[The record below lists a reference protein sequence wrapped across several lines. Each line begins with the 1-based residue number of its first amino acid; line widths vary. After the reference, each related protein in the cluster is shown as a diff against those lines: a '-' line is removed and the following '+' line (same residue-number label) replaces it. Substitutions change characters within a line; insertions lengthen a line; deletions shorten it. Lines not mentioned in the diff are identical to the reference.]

1 MDQVPNKQRL
11 VITVSDAPGTDS
23 NQVVSDLRKKGF
35 ECLEHLDAINCLLG
49 EFAGDPNELKKIK
62 GVAAV
67 EQEGTMYSQ

>member
-1 MDQVPNKQRL
+1 MGAVRKLEKRF
-11 VITVSDAPGTDS
+11 VSLLGLT
-23 NQVVSDLRKKGF
+23 KKGF